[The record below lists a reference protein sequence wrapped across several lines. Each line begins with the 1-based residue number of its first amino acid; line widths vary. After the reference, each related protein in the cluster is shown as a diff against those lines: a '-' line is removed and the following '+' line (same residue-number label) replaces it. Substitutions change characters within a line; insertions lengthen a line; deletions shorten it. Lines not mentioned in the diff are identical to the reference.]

1 MPNLNTLLPP
11 PSEVSDEGILS
22 GRQQFLELYGST
34 LVMNNYLKVAVLCLA
49 LVSVGSVM
57 LSYKAFE
64 AARNLKPLVIR
75 ISDFGDVGALRYS
88 SLEYQ
93 PREPEIK
100 YFLMQFVQQHYGRM
114 RATVQDNFAKSLFF
128 LDGALTHAIIE
139 KNKKSLAIE
148 SAITGQ
154 SDEIDVRV
162 KAVSIEDLSKAPYRA
177 TVEYEKV
184 YLAASTRQETKRERF
199 IGNFVFTFKEQVTN
213 AMIPV
218 NPLGFTITYFREDQA
233 FQ

>member
-1 MPNLNTLLPP
+1 MTDLNTILPP
-11 PSEVSDEGILS
+11 PDEGILS
-22 GRQQFLELYGST
+22 GRQQFLELYGHT
-34 LVMNNYLKVAVLCLA
+34 LVMNNYLKIAVLCLS
-49 LVSVGSVM
+49 LVSVGSVV
-57 LSYKAFE
+57 LTYRAF
-64 AARNLKPLVIR
+64 ATARHLKPLVIR
-75 ISDFGDVGALRYS
+75 ISDFGDVAALRYS

-93 PREPEIK
+93 PRESEIK
-100 YFLMQFVQQHYGRM
+100 YFLMQFVQLHYGRM

-128 LDGALTHAIIE
+128 LDGTLAHAIID
-139 KNKKSLAIE
+139 KNKKSLSIE
-148 SAITGQ
+148 SAIAGQ

-184 YLAASTRQETKRERF
+184 YLATSTRQETKHERF
-199 IGNFVFTFKEQVTN
+199 IGNFVFTFNDQVTN